1 MDSPEPTSAIRL
13 VPYFRISKS
22 LLSIPTWKGD
32 KLYYKI
38 EKTPD
43 QDKLFRRI
51 AEESK
56 DPNLAMLVSAKC
68 DRIGLMRPIGEI
80 QDTVKA
86 FLRAAKR
93 AAVDPEKVIKLSLRF
108 SNDTEEGTLTMRWRS
123 RLVEEGEEVLY
134 EPIFDDDHGRV
145 ILNPVPRH
153 ILREQ
158 KGGT

>member
-1 MDSPEPTSAIRL
+1 MDNPEPTGVIRL
-13 VPYFRISKS
+13 IPYFRISKS
-22 LLSIPTWKGD
+22 LFSIPTWKGD
-32 KLYYKI
+32 KEYYEI
-38 EKTPD
+38 MKTPS
-43 QDKLFRRI
+43 QDKLLERI
-51 AEESK
+51 ATESK
-56 DPNLAMLVSAKC
+56 DPNLAMLVGAKC

-80 QDTVKA
+80 QDTIKA

-93 AAVDPEKVIKLSLRF
+93 AVDPEKVIKLSLGF
-108 SNDTEEGTLTMRWRS
+108 TNGTEEGTLTMRWRS

-153 ILREQ
+153 LLREQ